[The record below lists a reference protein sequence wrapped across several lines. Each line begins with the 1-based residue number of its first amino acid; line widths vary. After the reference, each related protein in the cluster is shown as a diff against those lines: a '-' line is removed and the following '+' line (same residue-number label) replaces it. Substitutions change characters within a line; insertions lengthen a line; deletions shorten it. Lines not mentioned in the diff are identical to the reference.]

1 MDRGA
6 WQAIVHGVTQSQ
18 TRVTNTHTHTHTHTF
33 FAMVRFGRILDYV
46 FLEEDDSRQRE
57 QMEQG
62 L

>member
-18 TRVTNTHTHTHTHTF
+18 TRVTNTHTHTF
-33 FAMVRFGRILDYV
+33 FAMVRFGRTLDYV